1 MQRYFGINKIDN
13 NLVLSNGDI
22 YHIKKVMRNNILDK
36 VEVVYDNVTYLCEI
50 ESLDNFK
57 INILEEIREDKKL
70 DCEIILGVAL
80 IKEQKQDLV
89 LQKATELGVDTIV
102 PINMERCVVKL
113 DDKKFHKKK
122 ERWQSICKEASEQS
136 KRNTIPKILDVMN
149 IYELSSID
157 CDNKIVLSTKKNKKL
172 LNNYLQNKLS
182 CAKIFIV
189 VGPEG
194 GTTDKEEEYLNE
206 IGFES
211 ISLGSRIMR
220 AETASIYITSIIN
233 YLFMR

>member
-1 MQRYFGINKIDN
+1 MQRYFGIDKIN
-13 NLVLSNGDI
+13 NDI
-22 YHIKKVMRNNILDK
+22 ILNPSDIHHIKKVMRNNIHDK
-36 VEVVYDNVTYLCEI
+36 IEVVYNNITYLCEI
-50 ESLDNFK
+50 EDLTNFK
-57 INILEEIREDKKL
+57 IKILKEEKEDKQLGCK
-70 DCEIILGVAL
+70 IILGIAL

-89 LQKATELGVDTIV
+89 LQKATELGVNTII

-113 DDKKFHKKK
+113 DDKKFSKKK

-136 KRNTIPKILDVMN
+136 KRNTIPNILNMMN
-149 IYELSSID
+149 LKELESID
-157 CDNKIVLSTKKNKKL
+157 ATHKIVLSTKKDKKL
-172 LNNYLQNKLS
+172 LNNYLQNLTS

-194 GTTDKEEEYLNE
+194 GISDKEEEYLNK